1 MSGAIGAIDVVIPAR
16 DEEESLG
23 ACLQAVLA
31 SRRALMRLDPTP
43 FVRCRIVVVLD
54 ACTDDSIGVAE
65 SFGDAVTVL
74 ETAAGNV
81 GAARG
86 IGARHVMA
94 SFDRPAEHWIC
105 STDADTVVPETWLA
119 DHLAVAETGAYVGL
133 GRVEPS
139 GDTLPPSALDAWK
152 RAHSDVSVRHVYGA
166 NLGVRADAYLRAGGF
181 PAIRLGEDEEL
192 VRAIDALESHGD
204 DTYSGAIGGAI
215 GSADAGRAGR
225 VARVEG
231 VAVTSDRL
239 DGRTSGGFAG
249 FLRRLVD

>member
-1 MSGAIGAIDVVIPAR
+1 MIGAIDVVIPAR

-23 ACLQAVLA
+23 ACLEAVLA

-43 FVRCRIVVVLD
+43 FVRCRVVVVLD

-65 SFGDAVTVL
+65 SFGGAVIAL
-74 ETAAGNV
+74 EAAAGNV
-81 GAARG
+81 GVARG

-94 SFDRPAEHWIC
+94 SFDRPAEQWIC
-105 STDADTVVPETWLA
+105 STDADTLVPESWLA

-139 GDTLPPSALDAWK
+139 GGALSPDALDAWQ
-152 RAHSDVSVRHVYGA
+152 RAHADSSVRHVYGA

-192 VRAIDALESHGD
+192 VRAVDALESHVD
-204 DTYSGAIGGAI
+204 EPSG
-215 GSADAGRAGR
+215 GRIAQ
-225 VARVEG
+225 VEG
-231 VAVTSDRL
+231 VAATSDRL
-239 DGRTSGGFAG
+239 DGRTAGGFAG
-249 FLRRLVD
+249 FLRKLVD